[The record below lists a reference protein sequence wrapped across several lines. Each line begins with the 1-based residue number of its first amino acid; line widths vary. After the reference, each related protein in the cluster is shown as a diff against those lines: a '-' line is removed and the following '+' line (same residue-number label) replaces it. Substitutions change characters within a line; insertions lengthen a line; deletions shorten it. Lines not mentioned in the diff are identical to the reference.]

1 MAAAAA
7 AEHVFGY
14 AEAAA
19 HWQRAIELCQA
30 VPEASQAGID
40 LPRLYLRA
48 IRALENSGD
57 SEKAGELAEEAYRR
71 FAGHP
76 DPATAAVIHQWA
88 GFFRGMRTPA
98 AGRPLIEEAL
108 RLFEQAPP
116 SADQAEAWL
125 TYGNVFLLHAEGRQE
140 ASLTALNRALEIA
153 ESAGATGLISQ
164 ILATLAFH
172 TFMRGQVEEGFALL
186 RRGRALAEASGDS
199 EATLWLA
206 VNESHFL
213 LQMGE
218 FEKASEAALAGLQ
231 TARQTGR
238 QTSNDAAIL
247 AANACDGLLARGR
260 TADAAALI
268 DPLITGPPDLDNL
281 PVHVS
286 RAEIDLLR
294 GDIAAAGERQQQI
307 TALDPPHQQH
317 RFCPR
322 H

>member
-1 MAAAAA
+1 
-7 AEHVFGY
+7 
-14 AEAAA
+14 
-19 HWQRAIELCQA
+19 
-30 VPEASQAGID
+30 
-40 LPRLYLRA
+40 
-48 IRALENSGD
+48 
-57 SEKAGELAEEAYRR
+57 
-71 FAGHP
+71 
-76 DPATAAVIHQWA
+76 
-88 GFFRGMRTPA
+88 MRTPA
-98 AGRPLIEEAL
+98 AGLPLIKEAL

-140 ASLTALNRALEIA
+140 ASRIALNRALEIA

-172 TFMRGQVEEGFALL
+172 TFMCGQVEEGFALL

-206 VNESHFL
+206 ANESIFL
-213 LQMGE
+213 LQSGE

-231 TARQTGR
+231 TARETGR

-268 DPLITGPPDLDNL
+268 DPLITGPPDLDNC

-294 GDIAAAGERQQQI
+294 GDIPAASERQQQI
-307 TALDPPHQQH
+307 DVLI
-317 RFCPR
+317 R
-322 H
+322 HSASIDVARDFRQRAAELARWAGRRPMRWMRCGRRSRCSRRQT